1 MVTDV
6 GLAHT
11 LSQASRQFSDLPNVN
26 GSVPALSRTRFD
38 RGVWE
43 QLGTSNIQTRKHVRT
58 RLQRGD
64 SLFVLLFTI
73 TERCLIMYRA
83 MTPKFCFN
91 MLRKTIIVCC
101 QDASNPKRDK
111 PKSALAYYSIDTH
124 SVPNPTYDCC

>member
-1 MVTDV
+1 MVADV

-11 LSQASRQFSDLPNVN
+11 MSQASRQFFDPPNVN

-43 QLGTSNIQTRKHVRT
+43 QLGTSNIRTRNHVRT
-58 RLQRGD
+58 QLQRGD
-64 SLFVLLFTI
+64 ILFFLLFTI

-83 MTPKFCFN
+83 MTLEFSYK
-91 MLRKTIIVCC
+91 MLRKTIIICC
-101 QDASNPKRDK
+101 QDASNPKQDK
-111 PKSALAYYSIDTH
+111 PKSALACYFIDTH